1 MATGPAKMGIRD
13 EVAALKRSRTLSVAV
28 ELFYQNGYEN
38 TTLEAVAEQMGVTK
52 PFIYAHFS
60 SKSELLAEICARG
73 IASSLAEMNSVLP
86 LDLSPTEKLK
96 LLSERFVTA
105 VLEAQMYIAIFARE
119 EKNLNPADL
128 AKINVMRRD
137 FDTKLTGLIQEGVD
151 AREFSVTD
159 PHITALAIGGMVS
172 WAYVWYREA
181 GRLPLS
187 GVTAE
192 MTNLILSMV
201 QAKDV

>member
-1 MATGPAKMGIRD
+1 
-13 EVAALKRSRTLSVAV
+13 
-28 ELFYQNGYEN
+28 
-38 TTLEAVAEQMGVTK
+38 
-52 PFIYAHFS
+52 
-60 SKSELLAEICARG
+60 
-73 IASSLAEMNSVLP
+73 
-86 LDLSPTEKLK
+86 
-96 LLSERFVTA
+96 
-105 VLEAQMYIAIFARE
+105 
-119 EKNLNPADL
+119 
-128 AKINVMRRD
+128 MRRD

-151 AREFSVTD
+151 AGEFSVTD

-201 QAKDV
+201 QAKGI

>member
-105 VLEAQMYIAIFARE
+105 VLEAQMYIAIFTRE

-151 AREFSVTD
+151 AGEFSVTD

-201 QAKDV
+201 QAKGI